1 MVSVARAPHAP
12 LANGPPGGAPPPPP
26 PGAPPPGHHPGR
38 APAAGGSPGSQPGS
52 RPGSHAP
59 SPPPAS
65 PSVIGNVFVQQYY
78 SIMAAT
84 LDELYKFYNNGST
97 LHVCG
102 PGVPPVPGV
111 DVGADQT
118 VRTQAG
124 IHARFQQL
132 GYRGKRCE
140 VATVDS
146 SHSIGGSVVVM
157 VTGAIVGG
165 DDRRAFTQ
173 TFVLAPQ
180 EGGYYVLNDI
190 VRFVD
195 AGPAPPP
202 APRAAPPPQVNVAA
216 PEPPAAPPPPPAAS
230 AAAVILEQIGAKI
243 PEKKETE
250 AKETESKETEAKES
264 EAKESEAKESEG
276 PTTYAS
282 IAAKMR
288 AAAAAK
294 APVAAAKPSH
304 AAASSASDAKAA
316 TTASSATGASSGEK
330 MTHDPVTAVFVRDI
344 PQSADEA
351 SIEAAFAKIGPI
363 AAVTIRTA
371 KRQPDAN
378 ADANGGGAPGRYAF
392 VQFEKA
398 ESAQAAIEATVEMD
412 GRALSVEEKRE
423 GGHNNRNQGGGNNR
437 RNDAR
442 AQQKPGAAN
451 GGGNNRREGT
461 RGPRRDG
468 EGGKHQH
475 QGERRAQGG
484 PRREG
489 GDRRQPARQPAA
501 AKA

>member
-1 MVSVARAPHAP
+1 
-12 LANGPPGGAPPPPP
+12 
-26 PGAPPPGHHPGR
+26 
-38 APAAGGSPGSQPGS
+38 
-52 RPGSHAP
+52 
-59 SPPPAS
+59 
-65 PSVIGNVFVQQYY
+65 
-78 SIMAAT
+78 MAAT

-102 PGVPPVPGV
+102 AGVPPLPGM
-111 DVGADQT
+111 DAAADQT

-165 DDRRAFTQ
+165 GQGGHGDSERRAFTQ

-195 AGPAPPP
+195 AVVPAPPP
-202 APRAAPPPQVNVAA
+202 APRAAPPPQANVAA
-216 PEPPAAPPPPPAAS
+216 HEPPAAAAASPAPPAPAAPPAPS
-230 AAAVILEQIGAKI
+230 AAAVILEQIGAAKK
-243 PEKKETE
+243 PEKPEPP
-250 AKETESKETEAKES
+250 AKTTAAPTVEGAP
-264 EAKESEAKESEG
+264 KESEG

-294 APVAAAKPSH
+294 APVAAKPSP
-304 AAASSASDAKAA
+304 AAAEHSGAA
-316 TTASSATGASSGEK
+316 AEPKPPATASSATGASAGGEK
-330 MTHDPVTAVFVRDI
+330 MTHDPVTAVFVRNI

-363 AAVTIRTA
+363 ATVTIRTA

-378 ADANGGGAPGRYAF
+378 DATGGAPGRYAF

-423 GGHNNRNQGGGNNR
+423 GGHNNRNQSTSGARRNQSSGGN
-437 RNDAR
+437 
-442 AQQKPGAAN
+442 KPGVAN
-451 GGGNNRREGT
+451 GSQGNNRREGT

-468 EGGKHQH
+468 EGGKHSH
-475 QGERRAQGG
+475 QGERRPGGG

>member
-1 MVSVARAPHAP
+1 M
-12 LANGPPGGAPPPPP
+12 
-26 PGAPPPGHHPGR
+26 
-38 APAAGGSPGSQPGS
+38 
-52 RPGSHAP
+52 
-59 SPPPAS
+59 
-65 PSVIGNVFVQQYY
+65 IGNVFVQQYY
-78 SIMAAT
+78 SIMSTT

-102 PGVPPVPGV
+102 VGVPPLPGA
-111 DVGADQT
+111 DAMGDQT

-124 IHARFQQL
+124 IHARFNQL

-140 VATVDS
+140 VRTVDS

-157 VTGAIVGG
+157 VTGAITDGG
-165 DDRRAFTQ
+165 VDRRAFTQ

-180 EGGYYVLNDI
+180 EGGYYVLNDL
-190 VRFVD
+190 VRFLGNNEGADVVAVAAD
-195 AGPAPPP
+195 TAVSAP
-202 APRAAPPPQVNVAA
+202 VKA
-216 PEPPAAPPPPPAAS
+216 PEPPVTAPPAPTRPTGAVSLEELEARMNAAAPNVHAR
-230 AAAVILEQIGAKI
+230 AAAAADVVKEAAEAAAAAEVVKEAAAAIVE
-243 PEKKETE
+243 PETD
-250 AKETESKETEAKES
+250 AKEP
-264 EAKESEAKESEG
+264 EG

-294 APVAAAKPSH
+294 APNAVSKAKP
-304 AAASSASDAKAA
+304 AAPAKAPVASSADPAPAHK
-316 TTASSATGASSGEK
+316 TTHEK
-330 MTHDPVTAVFVRDI
+330 LTHDPVTAVFVRNI

>member
-1 MVSVARAPHAP
+1 
-12 LANGPPGGAPPPPP
+12 
-26 PGAPPPGHHPGR
+26 
-38 APAAGGSPGSQPGS
+38 
-52 RPGSHAP
+52 
-59 SPPPAS
+59 
-65 PSVIGNVFVQQYY
+65 
-78 SIMAAT
+78 MAAT

-165 DDRRAFTQ
+165 GQGGHGDSERRAFTQ

-195 AGPAPPP
+195 AVVPAPPP
-202 APRAAPPPQVNVAA
+202 APRAAPPPQANVAA
-216 PEPPAAPPPPPAAS
+216 HEPPAAAAASPAPPAPAAPPAPS
-230 AAAVILEQIGAKI
+230 AAAVILEQIGAAKK
-243 PEKKETE
+243 PEKPEPP
-250 AKETESKETEAKES
+250 AKTTAAPTVEV
-264 EAKESEAKESEG
+264 AKESEG

-294 APVAAAKPSH
+294 APVAAKPSP
-304 AAASSASDAKAA
+304 AAAEHSGAA
-316 TTASSATGASSGEK
+316 AEPKPPATASSATGASAGGEK
-330 MTHDPVTAVFVRDI
+330 MTHDPVTAVFVRNI

-363 AAVTIRTA
+363 ATVTIRTA

-378 ADANGGGAPGRYAF
+378 DATGGAPGRYAF

>member
-1 MVSVARAPHAP
+1 
-12 LANGPPGGAPPPPP
+12 
-26 PGAPPPGHHPGR
+26 
-38 APAAGGSPGSQPGS
+38 
-52 RPGSHAP
+52 
-59 SPPPAS
+59 
-65 PSVIGNVFVQQYY
+65 
-78 SIMAAT
+78 MAAT

-102 PGVPPVPGV
+102 AGVPPLPGM
-111 DVGADQT
+111 DAAADQT

-165 DDRRAFTQ
+165 GQGGHGDSERRAFTQ

-195 AGPAPPP
+195 AVVPAPPP
-202 APRAAPPPQVNVAA
+202 APRAAPPPQANVAA
-216 PEPPAAPPPPPAAS
+216 HEPPAAAAASPAPPAPAAPPAPS
-230 AAAVILEQIGAKI
+230 AAAVILEQIGAAKK
-243 PEKKETE
+243 PEKPEPP
-250 AKETESKETEAKES
+250 AKTTAAPTAEV
-264 EAKESEAKESEG
+264 AKESEG

-294 APVAAAKPSH
+294 APVAAKPSP
-304 AAASSASDAKAA
+304 AAAEHSGAA
-316 TTASSATGASSGEK
+316 AEPKPPATASSATGASAGGEK
-330 MTHDPVTAVFVRDI
+330 MTHDPVTAVFVRNI

-363 AAVTIRTA
+363 ATVTIRTA

-378 ADANGGGAPGRYAF
+378 DATGGAPGRYAF

-423 GGHNNRNQGGGNNR
+423 GGHNNRNQSTSGARRNQSSGGN
-437 RNDAR
+437 
-442 AQQKPGAAN
+442 KPGVAN
-451 GGGNNRREGT
+451 GSQGNNRREGT

-468 EGGKHQH
+468 EGGKHSH
-475 QGERRAQGG
+475 QGERRPGGG

>member
-1 MVSVARAPHAP
+1 
-12 LANGPPGGAPPPPP
+12 
-26 PGAPPPGHHPGR
+26 
-38 APAAGGSPGSQPGS
+38 
-52 RPGSHAP
+52 
-59 SPPPAS
+59 
-65 PSVIGNVFVQQYY
+65 
-78 SIMAAT
+78 MAAT

-195 AGPAPPP
+195 AGPTPPP

-216 PEPPAAPPPPPAAS
+216 PDPPAAPPPPPAAS

-250 AKETESKETEAKES
+250 AKETESK
-264 EAKESEAKESEG
+264 
-276 PTTYAS
+276 
-282 IAAKMR
+282 
-288 AAAAAK
+288 
-294 APVAAAKPSH
+294 
-304 AAASSASDAKAA
+304 
-316 TTASSATGASSGEK
+316 
-330 MTHDPVTAVFVRDI
+330 
-344 PQSADEA
+344 
-351 SIEAAFAKIGPI
+351 
-363 AAVTIRTA
+363 
-371 KRQPDAN
+371 
-378 ADANGGGAPGRYAF
+378 
-392 VQFEKA
+392 
-398 ESAQAAIEATVEMD
+398 
-412 GRALSVEEKRE
+412 
-423 GGHNNRNQGGGNNR
+423 
-437 RNDAR
+437 
-442 AQQKPGAAN
+442 
-451 GGGNNRREGT
+451 
-461 RGPRRDG
+461 
-468 EGGKHQH
+468 
-475 QGERRAQGG
+475 
-484 PRREG
+484 
-489 GDRRQPARQPAA
+489 
-501 AKA
+501 

>member
-1 MVSVARAPHAP
+1 
-12 LANGPPGGAPPPPP
+12 
-26 PGAPPPGHHPGR
+26 
-38 APAAGGSPGSQPGS
+38 
-52 RPGSHAP
+52 
-59 SPPPAS
+59 
-65 PSVIGNVFVQQYY
+65 
-78 SIMAAT
+78 MAAT

-102 PGVPPVPGV
+102 AGVPPLPGM
-111 DVGADQT
+111 DAAADQT

-165 DDRRAFTQ
+165 GQGGHGDSERRAFTQ

-195 AGPAPPP
+195 AVVPAPPP
-202 APRAAPPPQVNVAA
+202 APRAAPPPQANVAA
-216 PEPPAAPPPPPAAS
+216 HEPPAAAAAASPAPPAPAAPPAPS
-230 AAAVILEQIGAKI
+230 AAAVILEQIGAAKK
-243 PEKKETE
+243 PEKPEPP
-250 AKETESKETEAKES
+250 AKTTAAPTVEV
-264 EAKESEAKESEG
+264 AKESEG

-294 APVAAAKPSH
+294 APVAAKPSP
-304 AAASSASDAKAA
+304 AAAEHSGAA
-316 TTASSATGASSGEK
+316 AEPKPPATASSATGASAGGEK
-330 MTHDPVTAVFVRDI
+330 MTHDPVTAVFVRNI

-363 AAVTIRTA
+363 ATVTIRTA

-378 ADANGGGAPGRYAF
+378 DATGGAPGRYAF

-423 GGHNNRNQGGGNNR
+423 GGHNNRNQSTSGARRNQSSGGN
-437 RNDAR
+437 
-442 AQQKPGAAN
+442 KPGSQAN
-451 GGGNNRREGT
+451 GSQGNNRREGT

-468 EGGKHQH
+468 EGGKHSH
-475 QGERRAQGG
+475 QGERRPGGG